1 MCPIQSTSVV
11 VMADLLLKSI
21 DEGQTA
27 CNLVLELSVYRVK
40 NRECEARCGYG
51 IWFFMISLSCMDSIT
66 FQDSNHRSHLQHLL
80 ISIMIFSIGSFF
92 NSFFPLYIGMFQ
104 SSGKSSVLESIVGRD
119 FLPRGSGDKIITL
132 LLTAE

>member
-1 MCPIQSTSVV
+1 
-11 VMADLLLKSI
+11 
-21 DEGQTA
+21 
-27 CNLVLELSVYRVK
+27 VK